1 MPSPTSCCS
10 TVLPESDDPRPVA
23 LGRTPV
29 AFKRTKAA
37 RGGIDA
43 LEAAPAIVLV
53 RPQLAENVGTTARAM
68 LNFGLGELRLVAPGF
83 GWPNAKAV
91 AAASGAAEVLNR
103 MRVFGTVAEAVAD
116 LQHVYATTA
125 RDRGLVKEQHDA
137 ASAAAAARAQVA
149 AGRRVGLLF
158 GPERT
163 GLDND
168 ELELADGLVRID
180 VNPLFPSLNLAQ
192 AVLLCAYEWRRQG
205 AGPAAITTP
214 EPAPKAALDGLLRHL
229 LVELE
234 AAGFF
239 RSPDRRDSLGRAIGA
254 MVERMR
260 LTTPE
265 VQLMRGIV
273 KELRRGPLQ
282 RTDDPA
288 G

>member
-1 MPSPTSCCS
+1 MGSPRSGE
-10 TVLPESDDPRPVA
+10 PAAEARAPA
-23 LGRTPV
+23 
-29 AFKRTKAA
+29 AFKRTKAT
-37 RGGIDA
+37 RGGIET
-43 LEAAPAIVLV
+43 LEAAPVVVLA

-91 AAASGAAEVLNR
+91 AAASGAAGVLSR
-103 MRVFGTVAEAVAD
+103 MRVFKTVAEAVGD

-137 ASAAAAARAQVA
+137 ASAAAAARAQIG

-205 AGPAAITTP
+205 AEPAAVTAP
-214 EPAPKAALDGLLRHL
+214 EPAPKGALDGLLRHL
-229 LVELE
+229 LAELE

-239 RSPDRRDSLGRAIGA
+239 RSPDRRVSLGRAIAA

-260 LTTPE
+260 LTAEE

-273 KELRRGPLQ
+273 KELRRGPLE
-282 RTDDPA
+282 RSDDIVD
-288 G
+288 

>member
-1 MPSPTSCCS
+1 MTSGSDMPQP
-10 TVLPESDDPRPVA
+10 A
-23 LGRTPV
+23 G
-29 AFKRTKAA
+29 FKRTKAA

-43 LEAAPAIVLV
+43 LEAAPVVILA

-91 AAASGAAEVLNR
+91 AAASGAAEILNR
-103 MRVFGTVAEAVAD
+103 MQVFPTVAAAAFD
-116 LQHVYATTA
+116 LHHLYATTA
-125 RDRGLVKEQHDA
+125 RDRGLVKEQHDP

-168 ELELADGLVRID
+168 ELALADGLVRID

-205 AGPAAITTP
+205 AEPSAVEEP
-214 EPAPKAALDGLLRHL
+214 EPAPKAALDGLLGQL
-229 LVELE
+229 LAELE
-234 AAGFF
+234 DAGFF
-239 RSPDRRDSLGRAIGA
+239 RSPDRRVSLGRAITA

-260 LTTPE
+260 LTAPE
-265 VQLMRGIV
+265 VQLMRGMV
-273 KELRRGPLQ
+273 KELRRGPLKP
-282 RTDDPA
+282 RGDDA

>member
-1 MPSPTSCCS
+1 MASPSPGEPG
-10 TVLPESDDPRPVA
+10 VEAKAPVS
-23 LGRTPV
+23 
-29 AFKRTKAA
+29 FKRTKAA

-43 LEAAPAIVLV
+43 LEPAPVVILA

-91 AAASGAAEVLNR
+91 AAASGAAGVLSR
-103 MRVFGTVAEAVAD
+103 MRAFGTVAEAVGD

-137 ASAAAAARAQVA
+137 ASALVAARAQIA

-205 AGPAAITTP
+205 AAPAAVATP

-229 LVELE
+229 LAELE
-234 AAGFF
+234 AVGFF
-239 RSPDRRDSLGRAIGA
+239 RSPDRRVSLGRAIAA

-260 LTTPE
+260 LTAPE

-273 KELRRGPLQ
+273 KELRRGPLE
-282 RTDDPA
+282 RTDDA
-288 G
+288 VD

>member
-1 MPSPTSCCS
+1 MALPNAEMTSG
-10 TVLPESDDPRPVA
+10 PDNAP
-23 LGRTPV
+23 PV

-43 LEAAPAIVLV
+43 LEAAPVVILV

-68 LNFGLGELRLVAPGF
+68 LNFGLGELRLVAPDF

-91 AAASGAAEVLNR
+91 AAASGAAEILNR
-103 MRVFGTVAEAVAD
+103 MQIFPTVAEAAAD
-116 LQHVYATTA
+116 LHHLYATTA
-125 RDRGLVKEQHDA
+125 RDRGLVKEQHDP

-168 ELELADGLVRID
+168 ELALADGLVRID

-205 AGPAAITTP
+205 AEPSAMTAP